1 MTTEFF
7 YGTDIPEEVSNCIL
21 NSDSTQFGFHTDS
34 MTKEWVLEE
43 LKKKVKAGFA
53 AIAFGYSCVA
63 IIHDIRPGVVFLD
76 SIRGNTSS
84 IFDYIRLIK
93 DVITK
98 FKETKIH
105 KIETHAINKD
115 LIRLQK
121 RIGFELEGT
130 LKEAWLKPDG
140 SYSDLY
146 LIGYIY
152 KEDKQCQWLVS

>member
-7 YGTDIPEEVSNCIL
+7 YGTDIPEEVSTCIL
-21 NSDSTQFGFHTDS
+21 TSDSTQFGFHTDS

-76 SIRGNTSS
+76 SIRGSTSS

-93 DVITK
+93 DVINR
-98 FKETKIH
+98 FKGTAVH
-105 KIETHAINKD
+105 KIESHVLNVD
-115 LIRLQK
+115 LLKLQK
-121 RIGFELEGT
+121 KTGFELEGT
-130 LKEAWLKPDG
+130 IKETWLRPDG
-140 SYSDLY
+140 SYSDLH
-146 LIGYIY
+146 LVGYIY
-152 KEDKQCQWLVS
+152 KKENV